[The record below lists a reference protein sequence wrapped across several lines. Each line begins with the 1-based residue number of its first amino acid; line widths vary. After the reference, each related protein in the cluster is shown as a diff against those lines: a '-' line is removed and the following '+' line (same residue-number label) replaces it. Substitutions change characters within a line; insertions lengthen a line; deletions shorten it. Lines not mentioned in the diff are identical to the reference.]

1 MKVKTTNYA
10 NTAEVLKYAEH
21 YIGVAVMVSDTGVT
35 VNSDGRKIV
44 SAGTLVGGT
53 ASGAVSADNSAT
65 TEGVLL
71 HDTDVTY
78 GNAPGTMVIH
88 GFIDL
93 TKIPAAPSS
102 GAKTAL
108 PQITFM

>member
-1 MKVKTTNYA
+1 MKVKTTEFKNR
-10 NTAEVLKYAEH
+10 TEILKYAEH
-21 YIGVAVMVSDTGVT
+21 YVGRAVMVSDSGVT
-35 VNSDGRKIV
+35 ADSEGRKIV
-44 SAGTLVGGT
+44 PAGTLVSGV
-53 ASGAVSADNSAT
+53 ASGAVSADNSAA

-71 HDTDVTY
+71 HDTDVTH
-78 GNAPGTMVIH
+78 GSAPGTMVIH

-93 TKIPAAPSS
+93 TKLPAAPSG

>member
-1 MKVKTTNYA
+1 MKVKTTNYTS
-10 NTAEVLKYAEH
+10 NAEILKYAEH
-21 YIGVAVMVSDTGVT
+21 YVGCAVMVSDSGVT
-35 VNSDGRKIV
+35 ADSDGRKIV
-44 SAGTLVGGT
+44 PAGTLVGGT

-78 GNAPGTMVIH
+78 GNAPGTMIIH
-88 GFIDL
+88 GFVDL
-93 TKIPAAPSS
+93 DKLPAAPSS